1 MSDPNDDSDTE
12 IPAVGANTEETDQES
27 VPEHDPTNGRWL
39 EKTVAEALENWG
51 YRTARN
57 EYLFG
62 LETDVIARRIPL
74 RNEPDDF
81 IVVECKDW
89 QTTLV
94 GRDGVEAISH
104 RAALARAMPILVVA
118 WGVTSSAWMLAQ
130 RLDVRIL
137 TLGDLTK
144 RSLPPLT
151 EHRPPTGTL
160 RTRREPRVSEL
171 RDGMPD
177 LLRRLSALEIESPVF
192 VGAGRGPCY
201 VPDRTGNDAYVNAY
215 DSDYDF
221 G

>member
-1 MSDPNDDSDTE
+1 MNDSNDDPHTR
-12 IPAVGANTEETDQES
+12 IPSVGTNLDEADHALTAD
-27 VPEHDPTNGRWL
+27 HDPTNGRWL
-39 EKTVAEALENWG
+39 EKEVATALEEWG

-62 LETDVIARRIPL
+62 LETDVIARRIPP
-74 RNEPDDF
+74 RDEPDDF

-89 QTTLV
+89 HTSLV
-94 GRDGVEAISH
+94 GRDAVEAISH
-104 RAALARAMPILVVA
+104 RAALARAIPILVVA
-118 WGVTSSAWMLAQ
+118 WGVTSSAWVLAQ

-137 TLGDLTK
+137 TMGDLTK
-144 RSLPPLT
+144 ESLPPLT
-151 EHRPPTGTL
+151 EHRPPAGTF

-171 RDGMPD
+171 RDRMPD
-177 LLRRLSALEIESPVF
+177 LLYRRSELDIESPVF

-201 VPDRTGNDAYVNAY
+201 VPDRTGNDTYVNAY